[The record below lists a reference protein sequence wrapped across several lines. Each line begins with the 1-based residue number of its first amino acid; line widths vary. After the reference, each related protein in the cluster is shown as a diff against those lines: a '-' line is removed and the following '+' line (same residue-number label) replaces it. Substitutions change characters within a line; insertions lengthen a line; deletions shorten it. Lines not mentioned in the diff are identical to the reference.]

1 MPTSNHRARAFVA
14 ALAASLALAT
24 VVGPVAASQ
33 PKPQQVTIVSD
44 MVVPGNPNYGTFTA
58 SGSRSICTSGEVI
71 DTRLVVLSGSL
82 DSDFVLTVNKTFTCN
97 DGSGT
102 FFARLLV
109 RMSGGYETFTW
120 VILGGTGRY
129 HDLFGLG
136 SGSTVAFAGGGGVTN
151 TYTGYLVH

>member
-1 MPTSNHRARAFVA
+1 MRTSSHRARAIVA

-24 VVGPVAASQ
+24 VIGPVAAAE
-33 PKPQQVTIVSD
+33 PTPQGVTIVSD
-44 MVVPGNPNYGTFTA
+44 MTVPGNPNYGSFTA
-58 SGSRSICTSGEVI
+58 SGSPLICRSGAVI
-71 DTRLVVLSGSL
+71 DTRLVVLRGSL
-82 DSDFVLTVNKTFTCN
+82 DTDFVLTVNKTFTCD

-109 RMSGGYETFTW
+109 RMSGGVETFTW

-136 SGSTVAFAGGGGVTN
+136 SGSTVPFEGGGGVTN
-151 TYTGYLVH
+151 TYTGYLFH